1 MSGFMNVL
9 LAIEGSISTT
19 FSIQSGGIIDTY
31 STNNRT
37 GQTVDWFTSSYW
49 LEQVSSPQGN
59 IQGLWPATFITNYPY
74 VPQFYYVTGSNSS
87 NSQLIVYN
95 QLKPGSLNPT
105 GLTIACLSPAN
116 PVSSNI
122 LFNNNIANQGI
133 VAGSKISTWTNN
145 GSNSLIQ
152 LQSPLTTSG
161 CGGIFT
167 ASASSSVLT
176 VSSIQYG
183 TVVIGAV
190 LINASTGVGNTKVGT
205 QISGTT
211 GGAGTYNLIG
221 GVGFASQST
230 AGAVLAATGSSLGS
244 LYNGTVSPAISFPSF
259 GSSYIWGFWNKT
271 NPSGQVVSYSVYV
284 SGQQA
289 PSFVKS
295 MAVAGTGLVG
305 SISRTTG
312 TYGTVFTLT
321 LATPTTTNLLS
332 NTYPISVTING

>member
-74 VPQFYYVTGSNSS
+74 VPQSYYVTGSTIDNGH
-87 NSQLIVYN
+87 LIVYN
-95 QLKPGSLNPT
+95 QLKPDYLPT